1 MYKKDVNIGSIIKKI
16 VDKKMTT
23 TEFSR
28 LLGYENS
35 RSYVY
40 SIFNSKS
47 IDTNLL
53 IEISHILNYP
63 FLLEYFE
70 EKPINRKLLLIEADA
85 SKIEEVISK
94 LKNDISLIIN
104 KLETTV

>member
-1 MYKKDVNIGSIIKKI
+1 MYRKDVNIGSIIKKI

-35 RSYVY
+35 RSYAY

-53 IEISHILNYP
+53 IEISHILSYP
-63 FLLEYFE
+63 FLLEYLE
-70 EKPINRKLLLIEADA
+70 EKPVDRKFLLIEADA
-85 SKIEEVISK
+85 SKIEEVMSK
-94 LKNDISLIIN
+94 LQKDMSLIIN
-104 KLETTV
+104 KLESTV